1 VLVVLARA
9 AGRVVGSVELVRIGD
24 DFEDDD
30 RAIADLLGAQ
40 VALAVRSLAP
50 DPGTSTTRA
59 KWLELAGD
67 ALAAGGDAHR
77 AAQQTVRVAAE
88 TTGAR
93 GGVLWRVRAEGA
105 HEVIVS
111 FGPVESGLDR
121 AAELVREAVD
131 TWRPATV
138 DDVPGLPGRATH
150 VATLALGQPPFAA
163 LQLFYT
169 EDSVPVEAEL
179 SSLAAFAA
187 RAAHALRS
195 ADHAAELE
203 GELVRTR
210 ALLEV
215 VGEAIARL
223 SLTHTLETAVERI
236 AELLQAEQVGVYLR
250 EEGQLFAAAGRG
262 LAAGHDEIAA
272 RLSEALSG
280 PLRARATIHAR
291 AGGQDAALAA
301 TRAALAAAGQRSA
314 VAVPL
319 LVQDESIGLLIV
331 YPSRRAISESDMA
344 LLAALAAQLAVAV
357 QNARLHERTKE
368 LGEALGEVLETERQ
382 SSRQVNALYEISR
395 SFAQSLSLEK
405 TLATV
410 TSTIVDVLGVDAAV
424 IRVPDERGDQFV
436 PRAVHVADARM
447 DNAVRTILER
457 PQPRP
462 ARSHDPIV
470 LDTSTARRLG
480 GAHALLIPFLDKGS
494 TAALLPIATATELLA
509 QLTILCLDP
518 ARPISAET
526 LTTAGTIAQQAALA
540 IDNARLYQQQKE
552 FAETMQRSL
561 LPRERPAVA
570 GLEVGTVYESAA
582 QVDVG
587 GDVFDFMELPDQ
599 RLAVVLGDVT
609 GHGIDATADMAMAKF
624 VFRSLAREHSEP
636 SEFLAHANEV
646 VVGEIAVGKFIT
658 MAYLTVA
665 PDGEL
670 RCASAG
676 HPVPRLV
683 HPDGTVTGLECG
695 GLALGIDAAQVY
707 EQVRAELAPGGAVV
721 LYTDGVIESRR
732 GRELFGQQR
741 MDDVLAANASQPA
754 QVLADELLA
763 ACRSYAGGDLPDDC
777 AIVVIKRLASTDA

>member
-1 VLVVLARA
+1 MVVEAQRLPVETLARAAAEVAASGDLRSALGAIARAAAEATHADLVVLRVLDAEGQLVARALAPEGSALGAEVAGTRAACEAVLAGEVPEPTRRAAERVRAAGVLVVLARA

-50 DPGTSTTRA
+50 EPGTSTTRA

-111 FGPVESGLDR
+111 FGPVEGGLDR

-203 GELVRTR
+203 GELGRTR

-236 AELLQAEQVGVYLR
+236 AELLQVEQVGVYLR

-331 YPSRRAISESDMA
+331 YPSRRAISESDIA

-410 TSTIVDVLGVDAAV
+410 TSTIVDVLGVDAA
-424 IRVPDERGDQFV
+424 
-436 PRAVHVADARM
+436 A
-447 DNAVRTILER
+447 
-457 PQPRP
+457 
-462 ARSHDPIV
+462 
-470 LDTSTARRLG
+470 
-480 GAHALLIPFLDKGS
+480 AHP
-494 TAALLPIATATELLA
+494 
-509 QLTILCLDP
+509 
-518 ARPISAET
+518 
-526 LTTAGTIAQQAALA
+526 
-540 IDNARLYQQQKE
+540 
-552 FAETMQRSL
+552 
-561 LPRERPAVA
+561 
-570 GLEVGTVYESAA
+570 
-582 QVDVG
+582 
-587 GDVFDFMELPDQ
+587 
-599 RLAVVLGDVT
+599 
-609 GHGIDATADMAMAKF
+609 
-624 VFRSLAREHSEP
+624 
-636 SEFLAHANEV
+636 
-646 VVGEIAVGKFIT
+646 
-658 MAYLTVA
+658 
-665 PDGEL
+665 
-670 RCASAG
+670 
-676 HPVPRLV
+676 
-683 HPDGTVTGLECG
+683 
-695 GLALGIDAAQVY
+695 
-707 EQVRAELAPGGAVV
+707 
-721 LYTDGVIESRR
+721 
-732 GRELFGQQR
+732 
-741 MDDVLAANASQPA
+741 
-754 QVLADELLA
+754 
-763 ACRSYAGGDLPDDC
+763 
-777 AIVVIKRLASTDA
+777 